1 MGLTPAQFAATYANS
16 GDVFGI
22 YKFTS
27 VTKLPPDCD
36 NPSLFALNWATN
48 PGGWYIKICQGAP
61 CVKDET
67 LDWVPVNGRGAS
79 SMALWSD
86 FMDKYAIWVEGLLL
100 CLINLRQLL
109 SRFLSEEMILSL

>member
-79 SMALWSD
+79 SMG
-86 FMDKYAIWVEGLLL
+86 FMV
-100 CLINLRQLL
+100 
-109 SRFLSEEMILSL
+109 RFYG